1 MGRFVTG
8 NLSCTWFHMM
18 LHFGVRWTSREKSSL
33 IALCNCS
40 IQRSKCKFDL
50 KVIANDDKEVALLP
64 KKYKI
69 DKPSLLGS
77 KPSVKLCSINEV
89 YKLAKSAI
97 TSIMAKVTSS
107 HLKNS

>member
-1 MGRFVTG
+1 MRMVSYDALFWGAMEK
-8 NLSCTWFHMM
+8 W
-18 LHFGVRWTSREKSSL
+18 REEQNL
-33 IALCNCS
+33 IALRNCS
-40 IQRSKCKFDL
+40 IQRSKCTFDL
-50 KVIANDDKEVALLP
+50 KVIANDDMEVALSP

-69 DKPSLLGS
+69 NKPSLLGS
-77 KPSVKLCSINEV
+77 KPSVKFCSINEV